1 MTALVFM
8 KADRP
13 PVGLTTYAHETNKTY
28 FCMTAENRVEVVGR
42 NEKRPPGRALDY
54 VYAL

>member
-1 MTALVFM
+1 M